1 VLPTDPRLANRN
13 EGLVG
18 YDFSCDVVA
27 DRRPIIGSPDEKAAK
42 VLLWWSCVHLRR
54 AVDANTL
61 RLVERSQAA
70 RAKAEARL
78 AQRYARAVSRL
89 LQ

>member
-1 VLPTDPRLANRN
+1 VRTESDADELRKASAENVQVARLVERGVLPTDPRLANRN

-42 VLLWWSCVHLRR
+42 VPPLGDC
-54 AVDANTL
+54 
-61 RLVERSQAA
+61 
-70 RAKAEARL
+70 
-78 AQRYARAVSRL
+78 
-89 LQ
+89 